1 MPRPA
6 AKTARFEG
14 RGPPEVLETIR
25 RAAEIEGRSVSD
37 FILGA
42 AHEAAKRTISETQII
57 RVSVEDQ
64 RMLYEALVNP
74 PEPGP
79 GLLKAAAAHRRLIRE
94 SR

>member
-1 MPRPA
+1 MTRQA
-6 AKTARFEG
+6 AKSARFDG
-14 RGPPEVLETIR
+14 RGPPEVIETIK

-64 RMLYEALVNP
+64 RALYEAFIDP

-79 GLLKAAAAHRRLIRE
+79 GWQHAREAYRRLIRD
-94 SR
+94 